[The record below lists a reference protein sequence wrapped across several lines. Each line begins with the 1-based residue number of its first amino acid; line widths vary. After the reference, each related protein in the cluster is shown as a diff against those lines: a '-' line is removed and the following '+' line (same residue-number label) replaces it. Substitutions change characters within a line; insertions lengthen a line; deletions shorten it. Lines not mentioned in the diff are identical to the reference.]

1 MTCAGVPVKLLEGM
15 SSCNAV
21 QLIFV
26 KGMVSVPLVSGVD
39 ESAVTI
45 KLVVKAANQPAR
57 LAEASIKMLF
67 GVPVTGVPSPTCVAG
82 TLWVTVV
89 IPDAAPTLILT
100 SAGAPGKLNT
110 ISACATG

>member
-1 MTCAGVPVKLLEGM
+1 MTCAGEPVKLPEGIS
-15 SSCNAV
+15 SSCAV
-21 QLIFV
+21 QLMFV

-45 KLVVKAANQPAR
+45 KLVVKAENQPAR

-82 TLWVTVV
+82 TLWVIVV
-89 IPDAAPTLILT
+89 MPAAAPTLILT
-100 SAGAPGKLNT
+100 SAGAPQKLNT
-110 ISACATG
+110 ISACARG